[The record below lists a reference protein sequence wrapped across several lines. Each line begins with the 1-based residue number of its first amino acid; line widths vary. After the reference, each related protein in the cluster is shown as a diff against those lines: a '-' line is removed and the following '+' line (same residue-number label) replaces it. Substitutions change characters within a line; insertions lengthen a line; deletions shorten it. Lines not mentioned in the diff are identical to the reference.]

1 MILIAFHSK
10 PYDFDIPD
18 NGKYLLK
25 LYYSYDK
32 ILIIDFYFLVN
43 DFGKSSNQNNTSGIS
58 KVFQKLQIKNGMEN
72 IYYTYSNLFVC

>member
-1 MILIAFHSK
+1 LFLIAFHSK
-10 PYDFDIPD
+10 LYDFSIPD

-25 LYYSYDK
+25 LYYSYNK

-43 DFGKSSNQNNTSGIS
+43 DFGKSSSQNNTSGIS

-72 IYYTYSNLFVC
+72 IYYIYSNSFA